1 MANEL
6 RKTGLSV
13 IGSLPWGTHF
23 CHFYNSKQDLVD
35 ISLPYLRA
43 GLENDEFCLWVVA
56 DPVGEEEAREILK
69 NSLPEAERHLAE
81 GDIEIVSHRSML
93 SSAHRQVPGDGIEI
107 VSSSDWYL
115 AGGAFAP
122 ERVISGWNAKLAQ
135 AVAEGYAGMRVS
147 ANESWLTKDNWNDFS
162 HYEQML
168 DQTLGN
174 RSMIVMCSYPVS
186 TASATEILDVART
199 HRFAVVKRNENW
211 EILETPGF
219 SRPMP
224 PVFFATPVP
233 QAILRLDNRQF
244 IEVNNAFVQLFGYE
258 RGEMIGRAPLDV
270 SLTTDPAEL
279 DALIETVSK
288 EGNVVGHETRMRTKS
303 GGAVDIILFLA
314 PIQLA
319 GNECVLATSF
329 DNTERKRAEDEIRQ
343 AGEQARKVLDTIPQ
357 QIWSGPADGTI
368 DYCNYQWR
376 AYAGLT
382 LEELQ
387 GDGWQR
393 ILHPD
398 DKDRAVRAWCESV
411 STGKLFENEERHR
424 RFDGTYR
431 WFLCRG
437 VPLRDSQSRIERW
450 YGSNTDIDDLK
461 RAEDALRCRE
471 DELRLVVDTIPV
483 MAWTVRP
490 DGIVDFLS
498 RRWTDYGG
506 ITLEQFVADPT
517 GPIHPDDVERV
528 LRKWD
533 VQMALGETYDDEM
546 RLRGADGEY
555 RWFLVRTAPFRDE
568 QGNIVKWYGVSIDI
582 EDRKLTE
589 DELKA
594 TSKQLRALSAS
605 LQSAREEEG
614 TRIARELHDE
624 LGSAL
629 TSLKW
634 DLESVDKLCSESID
648 PSDPLPVREKIKEM
662 IQLLDNTVSAV
673 VRISSELRPT
683 ILDDLGLLAA
693 IEWQAQQFESR
704 TGILCQIDSFVEQV
718 DLSREQATAV
728 FRIVQ
733 EAMTNVL
740 RHANATRVNITMADE
755 DRDFVLEIRD
765 NGIGITKDQVT
776 ASQSL
781 GLIGIRERAS
791 IAGGAI
797 EITGAPAKG
806 TVVTLRIPRSNYTSK

>member
-1 MANEL
+1 MPNEL
-6 RKTGLSV
+6 RKTGISV
-13 IGSLPWGTHF
+13 VGGLPWGTHF
-23 CHFYNSKQDLVD
+23 CHFYNSKQDLLDV
-35 ISLPYLRA
+35 SLPYLTA
-43 GLENDEFCLWVVA
+43 GLENNEFCLWVVA
-56 DPVGEEEAREILK
+56 DPISEKEGREILK
-69 NSLPEAERHLAE
+69 DNLPEAERHLAD
-81 GDIEIVSHRSML
+81 GNIEIVSHPSEL
-93 SSAHRQVPGDGIEI
+93 SLSRPQVDGIEI

-115 AGGAFAP
+115 ERGAFVP
-122 ERVISGWNAKLAQ
+122 ERVISGWNAKLAE
-135 AVAEGYAGMRVS
+135 AITKGYAGMRVS
-147 ANESWLTKDNWNDFS
+147 ANESWLSKENWNAFS
-162 HYEQML
+162 HYEHTLDHTLGSRQML
-168 DQTLGN
+168 
-174 RSMIVMCSYPVS
+174 VMCSYPLS
-186 TASATEILDVART
+186 KASATEILDVVRT
-199 HRFAVVKRNENW
+199 HRFAVIKRNENW

-233 QAILRLDNRQF
+233 QAILQLNNLQF
-244 IEVNNAFVQLFGYE
+244 IEVNNAFVQLFGYQ
-258 RGEMIGRAPLDV
+258 RGEIVGRGPLEV
-270 SLTTDPAEL
+270 SLITDPAEL
-279 DALIETVSK
+279 DALIEIVRKKGKVVS
-288 EGNVVGHETRMRTKS
+288 HETRGRTKS
-303 GGAVDIILFLA
+303 GTALDIMLFLA

-329 DNTERKRAEDEIRQ
+329 DNTERRRAEDEIRR
-343 AGEQARKVLDTIPQ
+343 AEEQARKVLDTIPQ

-376 AYAGLT
+376 VYAGLNQ
-382 LEELQ
+382 EELQ
-387 GDGWQR
+387 GEGWQR

-398 DKDRAVRAWCESV
+398 DKDRGLRVWFEAV
-411 STGKLFENEERHR
+411 STGKLYEHEERHR

-437 VPLRDSQSRIERW
+437 VPLRDSLGRIERW

-471 DELRLVVDTIPV
+471 DELELVIDTIPV

-490 DGIVDFLS
+490 DGAVDFLN
-498 RRWTDYGG
+498 RRWSDYCG
-506 ITLEQFVADPT
+506 ISLEGLVADPT
-517 GPIHPDDVERV
+517 GPIHPEDVERALAAWNIQV
-528 LRKWD
+528 
-533 VQMALGETYDDEM
+533 ALGETYDAEM

-582 EDRKLTE
+582 EDRKLAE
-589 DELKA
+589 DKLKA
-594 TSKQLRALSAS
+594 TSEQLRALSAS
-605 LQSAREEEG
+605 VQSAREEEG

-629 TSLKW
+629 TTLKW
-634 DLESVDKLCSESID
+634 DLESIDKLFSESGGPTDTSLI
-648 PSDPLPVREKIKEM
+648 RTKIKEM
-662 IQLLDNTVSAV
+662 IQLLDNTVNAV

-693 IEWQAQQFESR
+693 VEWLAQQFEIR
-704 TGILCQIDSFVEQV
+704 TGIVCQIDSFVEQV
-718 DLSREQATAV
+718 DLSPEQATAV

-740 RHANATRVNITMADE
+740 RHANATRVTITMAEE
-755 DRDFVLEIRD
+755 DGDFLLEIRD
-765 NGIGITKDQVT
+765 NGVGITEDQII

-781 GLIGIRERAS
+781 GLIGIRERAI

-797 EITGAPAKG
+797 EITAAPAKG
-806 TVVTLRIPRSNYTSK
+806 TVVTLRIPLSSPKVK